1 MLFASPSSSTTHLS
15 TPRPFASSTSSL
27 RQNNAKSRPPSSLPR
42 PHALCFSGSH
52 RRQPISPLSCLCSPM
67 ETPPEFVYS
76 VWALPTDDLAPR
88 LRSLMGGL
96 RSEFGGP
103 RFEPHVTVV
112 GAIGLTEGDAVSRF
126 RAACDGLR
134 AYTAT
139 VERVATG
146 TFFYQCVYLLLRP
159 TAEVVETSDH
169 CSAHLGYKRP
179 TPYMPHLSLLY
190 GDLTDEEKKKAQEKA
205 NDLDGSLNGLSFLI
219 SRLALYKTDTEDKTC
234 QSWEKIAECSLNAS

>member
-1 MLFASPSSSTTHLS
+1 
-15 TPRPFASSTSSL
+15 
-27 RQNNAKSRPPSSLPR
+27 
-42 PHALCFSGSH
+42 
-52 RRQPISPLSCLCSPM
+52 M

-76 VWALPTDDLAPR
+76 VWALPPDDLAPR

-159 TAEVVETSDH
+159 TAEVILAQVF
-169 CSAHLGYKRP
+169 LGP
-179 TPYMPHLSLLY
+179 
-190 GDLTDEEKKKAQEKA
+190 
-205 NDLDGSLNGLSFLI
+205 
-219 SRLALYKTDTEDKTC
+219 
-234 QSWEKIAECSLNAS
+234 